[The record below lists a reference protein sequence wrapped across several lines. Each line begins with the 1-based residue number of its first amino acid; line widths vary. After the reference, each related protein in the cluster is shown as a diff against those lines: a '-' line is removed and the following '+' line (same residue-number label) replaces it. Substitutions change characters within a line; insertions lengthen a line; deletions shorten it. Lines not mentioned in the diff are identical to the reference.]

1 MQHIL
6 SVIFDTF
13 SIPLILL
20 IILNVLM
27 LVDTKQKGQCE
38 YKDMKKIFLYW
49 LALTIAYLIYEF
61 LHA

>member
-1 MQHIL
+1 MKIL
-6 SVIFDTF
+6 TVIVNTF

-20 IILNVLM
+20 IIFFVL
-27 LVDTKQKGQCE
+27 LLLDTKQKGQCE

>member
-1 MQHIL
+1 MKIL
-6 SVIFDTF
+6 TVIVNTF

-20 IILNVLM
+20 IIFFFFLL
-27 LVDTKQKGQCE
+27 LDTKQKGQCE